1 MQKRIWQIKNKKK
14 AQTLDE
20 FKKIVLENRQ
30 WSEADLSGEINL
42 KKLKLTELAIDQKE
56 LKKAINR
63 IEKAKKNKEKVLVFG
78 DYDVDG
84 NCATAIMWLGL
95 KEIGILAEPFI
106 PHRLKHGYGMTVVAL
121 QEIIDKQKPDLIIT
135 VDNGIS
141 ASEALEFCKENKIEV
156 IVTDHHLKSG
166 QVDSAIAV
174 VQSEALSGAG
184 VAWAVIWQLW
194 EKFEVIQRED
204 KILEMLDL
212 VALATIVDQVPLV
225 GINRKI
231 TKVGL
236 QKLRQS
242 KRAGILA
249 LVEKGKTK
257 QNKLVA
263 RDIGFG
269 LGPRI
274 NAIGRITNTLEALRL
289 LCTSNQALA
298 RKLAQAL
305 ELTNGRRQELTT
317 EMLEMALKQV
327 KSADLD
333 KIVVVASHDFHE
345 GIIGLIASKLVDIF
359 GRPAIAVSL
368 NGKIGKASARSVE
381 GVNITKFVRQMSD
394 DLLSVGGHAL
404 AAGFA
409 VSMEKW
415 PKVEQKIRKL
425 ANEQIKEEQLV
436 AKYEIEA
443 EVSAKTINAIEL
455 ESFLDQMEP
464 FGAENPE
471 LTVMLVGEVVGWR
484 HLGAENQH
492 LKIEVSNEKMV
503 TAVLFWNYQ
512 DKKVEAPKLKT
523 RIAVIGEMKINEFRG
538 VKKTDIWGKDWEEV
552 EAEAEKMS

>member
-20 FKKIVLENRQ
+20 LKKIVLENRQ
-30 WSEADLSGEINL
+30 WSEADLNGEINV
-42 KKLKLTELAIDQKE
+42 KKLKLVDLSIDQKE

-63 IEKAKKNKEKVLVFG
+63 IEQAKNNKEKVLIFG

-84 NCATAIMWLGL
+84 NCATAIMWSGL

-106 PHRLKHGYGMTVVAL
+106 PHRLKHGYGMTVKAL
-121 QEIIDKQKPDLIIT
+121 QEIVDKQKPDLIVT

-141 ASEALEFCKENKIEV
+141 ASEALEFCRANKIEV

-166 QVDSAIAV
+166 EIDSAAAV
-174 VQSEALSGAG
+174 IQSEFLSGAG
-184 VAWAVIWQLW
+184 VAWAVVWQLW
-194 EKFEVIQRED
+194 EKLKVKNRED
-204 KILEMLDL
+204 RILEMLDL

-231 TKVGL
+231 TKAGL
-236 QKLRQS
+236 EQLRKS
-242 KRAGILA
+242 ERVGILA
-249 LVEKGKTK
+249 LVEKGKTR
-257 QNKLVA
+257 QDKLVA

-289 LCTSNQALA
+289 LCTNNQALA
-298 RKLAQAL
+298 RKLAQTL

-333 KIVVVASHDFHE
+333 KIIVVASQDFHE

-381 GVNITKFVRQMSD
+381 GVNITKFIRQMSG

-409 VSMEKW
+409 VTMEKW
-415 PKVEQKIRKL
+415 LKVEQKIKSL
-425 ANEQIKEEQLV
+425 ANEQIKDEQLV
-436 AKYEIEA
+436 AKYEIET
-443 EVSAKTINAIEL
+443 EVTPAAIN
-455 ESFLDQMEP
+455 ESGLDDFLDQMEP

-471 LTVMLVGEVVGWR
+471 LTVMLKGEVVSWR
-484 HLGAENQH
+484 HLGTKNQH
-492 LKIEVSNEKMV
+492 LKIEVASGGMT

-512 DKKVEAPKLKT
+512 DKKIVLPELKT
-523 RIAVIGEMKINEFRG
+523 KIAVIGEMKINEFRG
-538 VKKTDIWGKDWEEV
+538 VKKTDLWGKDWEEV
-552 EAEAEKMS
+552 AASFE